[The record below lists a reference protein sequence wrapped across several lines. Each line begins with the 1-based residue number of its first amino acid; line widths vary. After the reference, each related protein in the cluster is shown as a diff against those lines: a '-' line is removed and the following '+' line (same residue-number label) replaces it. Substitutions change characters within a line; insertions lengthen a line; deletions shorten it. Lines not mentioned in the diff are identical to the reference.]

1 MSLRCTPD
9 GFRMGSNGTYVV
21 PLLTVGVGAAVA
33 GGTAPSK
40 PDEVKGGGRGESD
53 FDPTVVLSKRTL
65 LQKTL
70 GHVRLPVVDR
80 GGGQLRYVGQA
91 FSGVVS
97 EFGQI
102 LTWRS

>member
-1 MSLRCTPD
+1 MV
-9 GFRMGSNGTYVV
+9 FQMGSNGTYVV
-21 PLLTVGVGAAVA
+21 PLLTVGVGAAMA

-40 PDEVKGGGRGESD
+40 PDEVKGGKKKSN
-53 FDPTVVLSKRTL
+53 FDPTVVLSRRTL